1 MLSTIFL
8 ILHWSLALFLTSR
21 LMIKRKPVGESLA
34 WLFVIYA
41 MPIMGAFLYY
51 AFGERRQNEKRLAH
65 FRQRACELDDWQT
78 RLHGADESATEHKDE
93 LERNLIHFV
102 RGASGFPAVRIDDWQ
117 LLPDFDSSF
126 EELLR
131 LMESAQETI
140 HLEFYIW
147 EVGGQV
153 ARAQEALLQAR
164 GRGVACRVL
173 VDALGSD
180 AFINSRERREL
191 EAAGVEVA
199 VSLRMRLFGARW
211 DLRNH
216 RKIAVIDGQY
226 ALAGS
231 MNLVDPVIFKADAK
245 VGRWVDAMVR
255 LGGHGAACLDSVFL
269 QDWSVETST
278 PFENLPDPKPVE
290 HTCNGSNEA
299 PMLAQVFPS
308 GPERYPDAIH
318 QVLMTCIYGATEELI
333 ISTPY
338 FAPDDAIHEA
348 LIAAAVRGVHVRLV
362 VPRSSDVRVATL
374 AGAAHFSTLLDAGVQ
389 IAHFQGG
396 LLHTKSI
403 TVDRRV
409 SIFGTVN
416 LDMRS
421 LWLNSEVTLLAY
433 DRPFTA
439 ELRETQL
446 GYWEDSI
453 PLDLE
458 TWKRR
463 PRHRKI
469 LEGICRLFGPLL

>member
-1 MLSTIFL
+1 MLSTLFL
-8 ILHWSLALFLTSR
+8 ILHWSLALFLTLR

-41 MPIMGAFLYY
+41 MPIIGAFLYY
-51 AFGERRQNEKRLAH
+51 AFGERRQSEKRLAH
-65 FRQRACELDDWQT
+65 FRSRVGGLHAWQN
-78 RLHGADESATEHKDE
+78 RLQGAHETVLQGKDE
-93 LERNLIHFV
+93 LERNLIRFV
-102 RGASGFPAVRIDDWQ
+102 RGASGFPAVQIEDWK

-131 LMESAQETI
+131 LMEGAQKTI

-147 EVGGQV
+147 EVAGQV
-153 ARAQEALLQAR
+153 TRVQEALLHASS
-164 GRGVACRVL
+164 RGVTCRVL

-180 AFINSRERREL
+180 PFINSRERHEL
-191 EAAGVEVA
+191 EAAGVHVV

-231 MNLVDPVIFKADAK
+231 MNLVDPVLFKSDAK

-255 LGGHGAACLDSVFL
+255 LGGQGAACLDSVFL

-278 PFENLPDPKPVE
+278 PFEELSDPKSTQHTPVE
-290 HTCNGSNEA
+290 ADKS

-318 QVLMTCIYGATEELI
+318 QVFMTCIYSATEELI

-348 LIAAAVRGVHVRLV
+348 LIAAAVRGVRVRLV
-362 VPRSSDVRVATL
+362 VPRTSDVRIATL
-374 AGAAHFSTLLDAGVQ
+374 AGAAQFSTLLEAGVE

-439 ELRETQL
+439 ELRAMQMA
-446 GYWEDSI
+446 YWKDSV
-453 PLDLE
+453 PLDLKS
-458 TWKRR
+458 WKKR

-469 LEGICRLFGPLL
+469 LEGICRMFGPLL